1 MAEDITNENLD
12 EHITS
17 YIDNED
23 PDSEIHRKVYEMISY
38 DELTFKK
45 YRSELLTK
53 EIFRTRLQ
61 TADLPESTLAR
72 ISNSIDGLIQNAIE
86 RKSSKD
92 VEEESEGD
100 YNNNFISYLIKLLAT
115 PVSIKGIAIPRY
127 AFSLV
132 ILILIVGAVIFINN
146 QGKNIPLNPYITNG
160 TDKSV
165 MVQAVNNFHKILSGE
180 IKPELRSNNAN
191 DISTYLRGKLK
202 YDAYIPQ
209 ISNYNLMGAT
219 GNDYNGEKLAHL
231 VYSSG
236 DEILYIYETQT
247 KSINHTCL
255 DLPDPVHNEIIKERY
270 YMCDKVDANNCCMFL
285 WYKDNL
291 LCASVST
298 MPKQQM
304 YSTFTSLK

>member
-23 PDSEIHRKVYEMISY
+23 KDSEIHRKVYEMISY

-61 TADLPESTLAR
+61 TADLPDSTFKR
-72 ISNSIDGLIQNAIE
+72 ISSSIDGLIQNAIE
-86 RKSSKD
+86 HKSYPVFDQEIEPDFNK
-92 VEEESEGD
+92 
-100 YNNNFISYLIKLLAT
+100 NFISYLIKLLTT
-115 PVSIKGIAIPRY
+115 PVRFRGIAVPRY

-132 ILILIVGAVIFINN
+132 ILLIIVGAVILINN
-146 QGKNIPLNPYITNG
+146 QGKHIALNPYITSG
-160 TDKSV
+160 SEKSV
-165 MVQAVNNFHKILSGE
+165 MVQAVSNFHKILSGE
-180 IKPELRSNNAN
+180 IKPEMQSNNCR
-191 DISTYLRGKLK
+191 DVSSYLKGKLK
-202 YDAYIPQ
+202 YDAYVPQ

-247 KSINHTCL
+247 KSVNHTCL
-255 DLPDPVHNEIIKERY
+255 DLPEQVHNEIIKERY
-270 YMCDKVDANNCCMFL
+270 YMCDKVDANNCTMFL

-304 YSTFTSLK
+304 YSTLTSLK

>member
-23 PDSEIHRKVYEMISY
+23 KDSDTHRKVYEMISY

-61 TADLPESTLAR
+61 TANLPASTFNR

-86 RKSSKD
+86 HKSIKGVRED
-92 VEEESEGD
+92 LIAD
-100 YNNNFISYLIKLLAT
+100 YGKNFISYLIKLLTT
-115 PVSIKGIAIPRY
+115 PVRFKGIAVPRY
-127 AFSLV
+127 AFSLI
-132 ILILIVGAVIFINN
+132 ILLVIVGAVILINN
-146 QGKNIPLNPYITNG
+146 QGKHIPLNPYITNG

-180 IKPELRSNNAN
+180 IKPEMQSSNCREV
-191 DISTYLRGKLK
+191 SSYLKDKLK
-202 YDAYIPQ
+202 YDVYVPQ
-209 ISNYNLMGAT
+209 INDYSLIGAS

-236 DEILYIYETQT
+236 DEILYIYETQS
-247 KSINHTCL
+247 KSVNHTCL
-255 DLPDPVHNEIIKERY
+255 DLPDPVHNEIVKQKF

-298 MPKQQM
+298 MPKQDM
-304 YSTFTSLK
+304 YSTLTSLK

>member
-23 PDSEIHRKVYEMISY
+23 SDSEIHRKVYEMISY

-61 TADLPESTLAR
+61 TADLPDSTFKR
-72 ISNSIDGLIQNAIE
+72 ISNSIDDLIQNAIE
-86 RKSSKD
+86 NKSHVFDQEIESNFSK
-92 VEEESEGD
+92 
-100 YNNNFISYLIKLLAT
+100 NFISYLVKLLTT
-115 PVSIKGIAIPRY
+115 PVRFRGIAIPRY
-127 AFSLV
+127 AFSLI
-132 ILILIVGAVIFINN
+132 ILILIVGAVILINN
-146 QGKNIPLNPYITNG
+146 QGKHIALNPYITNG

-180 IKPELRSNNAN
+180 IKPEIRSNNAKE
-191 DISTYLRGKLK
+191 IGTYLKDKLK
-202 YDAYIPQ
+202 YDAYVPQ

-255 DLPDPVHNEIIKERY
+255 DLPDPVHNEIIKERF

-304 YSTFTSLK
+304 YSTLTSLR